1 MSKLQFDFEIIH
13 KINESKEIKKE
24 QILELVGNA
33 PRQLIF
39 KTASNL
45 RDKKK
50 GKTVRKISD
59 ILVHLQREKSIGDEM
74 ILSVYRNGDIIELTM
89 ILEERP
95 R

>member
-1 MSKLQFDFEIIH
+1 MIEGSPAELAGLIGVTETKDVDGREFAMDGDII
-13 KINESKEIKKE
+13 
-24 QILELVGNA
+24 L
-33 PRQLIF
+33 LI
-39 KTASNL
+39 
-45 RDKKK
+45 D